1 MTEDPDEDRGRI
13 GRRWART
20 RDRLRDWPAA
30 DFAYRMVVGVVGLAL
45 LAVGLI
51 AIPYPGPG
59 WAIVFLGLAVLAS
72 EFRVWRRL
80 LNFVRRRYDA
90 AMGWFRRRHMA
101 VQGIATAFAVAV
113 MVASLWMLGVIG
125 WTANLVGWAWAWLT
139 SPIGLGAK

>member
-1 MTEDPDEDRGRI
+1 VTEDPDEDRGRI

-30 DFAYRMVVGVVGLAL
+30 DFAYRTVVGAVGLVL
-45 LAVGLI
+45 LTVGLI

-72 EFRVWRRL
+72 EFRVWRRVL
-80 LNFVRRRYDA
+80 KYVRRRYDA
-90 AMGWFRRRHMA
+90 AMRWFRRQHVT
-101 VQGIATAFAVAV
+101 VQGIGTAFAVAV

-125 WTANLVGWAWAWLT
+125 STAELAGWEWAWLK

>member
-1 MTEDPDEDRGRI
+1 MTEDPDKDRGRI
-13 GRRWART
+13 GPRWART

-30 DFAYRMVVGVVGLAL
+30 DFAYRIVVGVVGLAL

-59 WAIVFLGLAVLAS
+59 WAIVFLGLAVLAT
-72 EFRVWRRL
+72 EFRVWRRVL
-80 LNFVRRRYDA
+80 KYVRRRYDA
-90 AMGWFRRRHMA
+90 AMGWFRRRHIA

-125 WTANLVGWAWAWLT
+125 WTADLVGWAWAWLT
-139 SPIGLGAK
+139 SPIGLGEK